1 MGNIVVGH
9 IDDPASLESV
19 YETFEA
25 MIPNFKMGAGV
36 FNADED
42 VLTSGYGGVRHI
54 WIHEGQGSV
63 ELTAGYRTKE
73 GDGEKLPEIYTTDN
87 VDSDILDALC
97 LLSANTNAVHS
108 KIQYPVAN
116 IIERLSDRTLAGDL
130 AGDIWLMVE
139 SGLDDEYW
147 SEKQDV
153 REALLF
159 LSEEYFRVGWSTKN
173 VNSFEPIQP
182 GDQITVTGDEEVR
195 VKGRFRYWWIE
206 NSDGVL
212 THISTARRLRYL
224 RDTAGGCNFAFDGF
238 RRLPLTWYV
247 NTETEDNPDGINT
260 VNSHIVNIAAET
272 SQTHYHPEISIGG
285 GKSQSEMYFVL
296 DPAVYSL
303 NTYGR
308 KSYLHAFPD
317 INDLSTYKKVSLSS
331 GSVVYIPPGTGHR
344 GVDVFV
350 NVITLPGFKPRNEL
364 YLDQKIKDTTAGKSP
379 YNENVVV

>member
-9 IDDPASLESV
+9 IDDPASLEPV

-25 MIPNFKMGAGV
+25 MIPCFKMGTGV

-73 GDGEKLPEIYTTDN
+73 GDGEKLPEIYTTDD
-87 VDSDILDALC
+87 VDSDILDALR
-97 LLSANTNAVHS
+97 LLSANMNGVHS

-116 IIERLSDRTLAGDL
+116 IVERLSDKTLAGDL
-130 AGDIWLMVE
+130 AGDIWLIVE

-173 VNSFEPIQP
+173 VSSFEPIQS
-182 GDQITVTGDEEVR
+182 GDQITLTGDEEVR
-195 VKGRFRYWWIE
+195 AKGCFRYWWIE
-206 NSDGVL
+206 SLDGVL

-224 RDTAGGCNFAFDGF
+224 RDTAGGCNFAFDAF

-285 GKSQSEMYFVL
+285 GKPQSEMYFVL
-296 DPAVYSL
+296 DPAAYSL

-317 INDLSTYKKVSLSS
+317 IDDLSTYEEVSLKP

-344 GVDVFV
+344 GVDIFV
-350 NVITLPGFKPRNEL
+350 NVITLPGFKPGNEI
-364 YLDQKIKDTTAGKSP
+364 YLDQKIKDTTSGKSP
-379 YNENVVV
+379 YNENVV